1 MALDA
6 PASDPKVRRI
16 TVSWVSG
23 LGMYRAYFTDN
34 EGEGPY
40 GEGYS
45 EPAAVRDLYYN
56 AEEAAADGPTYLVK
70 SQDGD
75 YEMKVTPHEI

>member
-1 MALDA
+1 MSESS
-6 PASDPKVRRI
+6 PSDPKVRRI
-16 TVSWVSG
+16 TVSWVSE

-45 EPAAVRDLYYN
+45 APAAVRDLYYE
-56 AEEAAADGPTYLVK
+56 AEETDGATYLVK

-75 YEMKVTPHEI
+75 YEMKLVPHDI

>member
-1 MALDA
+1 MSKD
-6 PASDPKVRRI
+6 KETKRI
-16 TVSWVSG
+16 TISWVSE

-45 EPAAVRDLYYN
+45 QDSALRELLY
-56 AEEAAADGPTYLVK
+56 EEWDENERRK
-70 SQDGD
+70 
-75 YEMKVTPHEI
+75 EMAHAG